1 MKQDLSRARIGEEV
15 YFSAIQDPKFK
26 HNSITLHLITPL
38 DEETVTANA
47 ILPFL
52 LRKGSRSC
60 PDMTRLEQRLCDLY
74 GASLSADVSKTGEY
88 QILSCSIVG
97 VDDRF
102 ALAGEKISAGCAQL
116 LGEIVLDPNIVDGAF
131 PEGDFELERQY
142 LIDTIQ
148 AEINEK
154 RAYALNQCRALMCRG
169 TRLAIPK
176 YGWAEKARALTPRA
190 AAERYRELIRT
201 ARVEIIF
208 AGCGSPDGAR
218 EEFTRLFAGVSRSPA
233 PFAPAPIVE
242 RADQVREETV
252 EMDIAQSKMVL
263 GFRTGAI
270 SGKEEMDAVKL
281 MAFLYGGTPFSRLFI
296 HVREKRSLCYY
307 CAARFDQNTGIMM
320 VDIGVEKEN
329 RDKAREAILEQLAAV
344 AAGDFSDEELD
355 SAKLSYVNSLR
366 SIPDGLGSLEGWY
379 LSQILRGT
387 QVAPEEEAEAVR
399 RVTREAVVAAAG
411 KVTLDTVYFLTSKSG
426 KEDPAHE

>member
-1 MKQDLSRARIGEEV
+1 MKEELRRVQIGEEV
-15 YFSAIQDPKFK
+15 YFSSIQDQKFK
-26 HNSITLHLITPL
+26 HNSITVHLITPL
-38 DEETVTANA
+38 DPKTVTSNA

-52 LRKGSRSC
+52 LRKGSRNC
-60 PDMTRLEQRLCDLY
+60 PDFTKLEQTLCDLY
-74 GASLSADVSKTGEY
+74 GASLSADVSKMGEY

-97 VDDRF
+97 IDDRF
-102 ALAGEKISAGCAQL
+102 ALEKEAVSAGCARL

-131 PEGDFELERQY
+131 PEKDFELERQF

-154 RAYALNQCRALMCRG
+154 RAYALNQCKALMCRG

-176 YGWAEKARALTPRA
+176 YGWAEKAAELTPAGA
-190 AAERYRELIRT
+190 AQRYHALVDT

-208 AGCGSPDGAR
+208 TGCGSPDGAR
-218 EEFTRLFAGVSRSPA
+218 EEFSRLFAGISRHPSG
-233 PFAPAPIVE
+233 FAPAPIVE
-242 RADQVREETV
+242 RAETVKEETV

-263 GFRTGAI
+263 GFRTGSLA
-270 SGKEEMDAVKL
+270 SKAEVDATKL
-281 MAFLYGGTPFSRLFI
+281 MSFLYGGTPCSRLFI

-329 RDKAREAILEQLAAV
+329 RDKAREAILEQLEAV
-344 AAGDFSDEELD
+344 ASGNFTDEELD

-366 SIPDGLGSLEGWY
+366 SIPDGLSSLEGWY
-379 LSQILRGT
+379 LAQILRGS
-387 QVAPEEEAEAVR
+387 QVTPEEEAEAIRGVS
-399 RVTREAVVAAAG
+399 REAVVAAAA

-426 KEDPAHE
+426 KEDAAHE